1 MYIAITSEII
11 KDLEYSGRKQICK
24 KKNKGRALFTD
35 LLLLSAHVER
45 VSVSRMRDFFCI
57 SLSLLFLLKNMLYG
71 YQCLAYIYNTWI
83 LVYNI
88 NVLHAI

>member
-45 VSVSRMRDFFCI
+45 VSVSRMRDFFVSVCHYFFSSKTCCMGTSVWHTYI
-57 SLSLLFLLKNMLYG
+57 KPG
-71 YQCLAYIYNTWI
+71 Y
-83 LVYNI
+83 
-88 NVLHAI
+88 